1 MGALYSPKLAM
12 FPSGKPQAGLAEPPA
27 AALVTAMLFGLKKF
41 LGFVLMPLPLT
52 LLLLT
57 AGSLL
62 LCTRRRR
69 TGLGLMLIATLLLLL
84 AANKTVSRAA
94 LRPLEFR
101 YPPVPEFTSGQPIRS
116 DLAACRYVVVLG
128 GGNGNTPGRPALSQ
142 LSQSALG
149 RVTEGV
155 RLLRNLPDTR
165 LLVTGPADG
174 NAPSH
179 ATMLARAAISLGIAP
194 DRIERLEH
202 GRDTEE
208 EAEAVRRTAGDAPVA
223 VVTSAWHL
231 PRAMALF
238 RSAGVTAV
246 GCPADFQTSDDGER
260 RWGDLLWD
268 VESLERSTW
277 AWRERLGYL
286 WISLRGKG

>member
-1 MGALYSPKLAM
+1 
-12 FPSGKPQAGLAEPPA
+12 
-27 AALVTAMLFGLKKF
+27 MLFGLKKW
-41 LGFVLMPLPLT
+41 LGFMLMPLPLC

-57 AGSLL
+57 AGTACLL
-62 LCTRRRR
+62 TRRRR
-69 TGLGLMLIATLLLLL
+69 LGTGLVLLATLLLL
-84 AANKTVSRAA
+84 ACSQKATSRAF
-94 LRPLEFR
+94 LKPLEFQ
-101 YPPVPEFTSGQPIRS
+101 YPPIPEFVAGQPVRS
-116 DLAACRYVVVLG
+116 DLATCRYVVILG

-142 LSQSALG
+142 LSRSALG
-149 RVTEGV
+149 RLTEGV

-174 NAPSH
+174 DAPSH
-179 ATMLARAAISLGIAP
+179 ATMLARAAMSLGIAP

-208 EAEAVRRTAGDAPVA
+208 EAEAVRRAAGDAPVA

-238 RSAGVTAV
+238 RAAGVNAV
-246 GCPADFQTSDDGER
+246 ACPADFQTSDDGQW
-260 RWGDLLWD
+260 RWNDLLWD
-268 VESLERSTW
+268 VESIERSTW